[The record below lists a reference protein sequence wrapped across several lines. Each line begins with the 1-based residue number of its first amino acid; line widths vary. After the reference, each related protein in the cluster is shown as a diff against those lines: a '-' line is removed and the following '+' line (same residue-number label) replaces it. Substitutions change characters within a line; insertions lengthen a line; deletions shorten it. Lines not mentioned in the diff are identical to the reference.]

1 MQITIINPIIMYVK
15 KSLFHKLFVIYYP
28 SIINY
33 KDNIM
38 RLRNADYNKNKLNV
52 RNNNIYLN

>member
-1 MQITIINPIIMYVK
+1 MYVK